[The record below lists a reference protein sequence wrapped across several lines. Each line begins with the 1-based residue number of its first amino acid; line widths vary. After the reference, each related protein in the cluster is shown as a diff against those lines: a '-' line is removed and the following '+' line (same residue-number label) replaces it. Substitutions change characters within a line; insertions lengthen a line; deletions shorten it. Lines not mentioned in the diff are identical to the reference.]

1 MEVDN
6 NASESN
12 IIVEDNPS
20 VQQDHNHPIVNA
32 LLNINQ
38 MKYFK
43 NEAACSG
50 SVHNCARHE
59 DAISKQLLAHGFT
72 RYNLEKQTNSNLK
85 KWESEPELLSYI
97 PSNVFIE
104 QPFGTHNNPDFL
116 VKINN
121 KLFIAI
127 EAKSCKG
134 STPVFNS
141 CIPKSSYIYIFCSEK
156 YNKTT
161 MFLGCSV
168 ITEIQRQLIEQHI
181 EEARKRDEELNKKLN
196 EVDVL
201 GRGISYYTRPMIQQ
215 KGGKE
220 KNYFT
225 HESKIKTEEEVICYL
240 KKKLIESTI
249 SYQI

>member
-1 MEVDN
+1 MEIDN
-6 NASESN
+6 NVVDSN
-12 IIVEDNPS
+12 IIVEDNPTVS
-20 VQQDHNHPIVNA
+20 QKYNHPIINA
-32 LLNINQ
+32 LHNINQ

-59 DAISKQLLAHGFT
+59 DAIAKQLEIHGFT
-72 RYNLEKQTNSNLK
+72 RYNLDKQINSDLR
-85 KWESEPELLSYI
+85 KWETEPELLSYI
-97 PSNVFIE
+97 PDNIFIE
-104 QPFGTHNNPDFL
+104 QPFGTHDNPDFL

-168 ITEIQRQLIEQHI
+168 ITQIQRQLIEHHI
-181 EEARKRDEELNKKLN
+181 EEARKRDEELNEKLK
-196 EVDVL
+196 ELDVL

-215 KGGKE
+215 KGSKE
-220 KNYFT
+220 KTNYFT

-240 KKKLIESTI
+240 EKKLIESTI
-249 SYQI
+249 SC